1 MLTAIDVQSDILGLL
16 KDHFS
21 TGRTIAGLSQSSLK
35 FSEEEEN
42 AGTLKI
48 RPSEI
53 VTQNDTSE
61 DIPIVAVSYDN
72 QTKQALGFDRGLI
85 SHDQDTGTSV
95 YASIMIVPIYI
106 NCISSSDIESARLAN
121 YINDVILEPGRFSL
135 IDKKGYND
143 MVFQYPGNPVIIRY
157 IGPDQII
164 YATPL
169 AGRVTLERVYE
180 FTEKAET
187 MTQISAFV
195 NGQNVWNGGTTDG

>member
-1 MLTAIDVQSDILGLL
+1 MLTAVDVQTDILALL

-21 TGRTIAGLSQSSLK
+21 TSRRIAGLSESSLK
-35 FSEEEEN
+35 YSREEEN

-53 VTQNDTSE
+53 VTQNDTSD
-61 DIPIVAVSYDN
+61 DIPIIAVSYDN
-72 QTKQALGFDRGLI
+72 QTKQTLGFDRGII

-95 YASIMIVPIYI
+95 YASFMTVPVYI
-106 NCISSSDIESARLAN
+106 NCISSNDIESARLAN
-121 YINDVILEPGRFSL
+121 YINDVILEPGRFAL
-135 IDKKGYND
+135 IDKKGYHD

-157 IGPDQII
+157 IGPGQII

-169 AGRVTLERVYE
+169 AGQVTLERVYE
-180 FTEKAET
+180 FTEKAKT